1 MCVLATAQVGGGNR
15 NHTRNNTNNK
25 GRDPNKSFVEGLNNI
40 ESWRVN
46 KSKDKIARN
55 GQDWYW
61 FPKHKMEG
69 NFDIIYMNHP
79 TKKHY

>member
-1 MCVLATAQVGGGNR
+1 M
-15 NHTRNNTNNK
+15 
-25 GRDPNKSFVEGLNNI
+25 
-40 ESWRVN
+40 
-46 KSKDKIARN
+46 DKIARN